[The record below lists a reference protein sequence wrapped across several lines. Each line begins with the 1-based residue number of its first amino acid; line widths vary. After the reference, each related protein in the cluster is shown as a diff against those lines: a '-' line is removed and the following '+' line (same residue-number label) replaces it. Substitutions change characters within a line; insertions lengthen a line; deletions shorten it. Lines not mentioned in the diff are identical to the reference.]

1 VDRFHELEDQRRSL
15 AMLPPRSPGLDREQA
30 MALLSELQQALVRL
44 RHLRD
49 RLAEVLAEADS

>member
-1 VDRFHELEDQRRSL
+1 
-15 AMLPPRSPGLDREQA
+15 
-30 MALLSELQQALVRL
+30 MALLSELQQAFVRL